1 MVIFQLLSCLF
12 TSLAP
17 RAAQTHL
24 RPWRLEE
31 GGGDGGGLGRLASHR
46 PCKLPRRG
54 ETAMKADEP
63 EKSEVGGC
71 GGGEGGKLLAA
82 AAGAGC

>member
-1 MVIFQLLSCLF
+1 MVIFQLLSLPFHFISAARCANTF
-12 TSLAP
+12 TAVE
-17 RAAQTHL
+17 A
-24 RPWRLEE
+24 
-31 GGGDGGGLGRLASHR
+31 GGGWWRRCRGRLASHR

-63 EKSEVGGC
+63 EKSKGGAD
-71 GGGEGGKLLAA
+71 EGGKLLAA

>member
-1 MVIFQLLSCLF
+1 MVIFQLLSLPFHFISAARCANTF
-12 TSLAP
+12 TTMEVG
-17 RAAQTHL
+17 RGG
-24 RPWRLEE
+24 R
-31 GGGDGGGLGRLASHR
+31 GGGCLGRLASHR
-46 PCKLPRRG
+46 PCKLHRRG

-71 GGGEGGKLLAA
+71 GGRGGELLAA

>member
-1 MVIFQLLSCLF
+1 MPGEVGVTPAVQI
-12 TSLAP
+12 A
-17 RAAQTHL
+17 
-24 RPWRLEE
+24 
-31 GGGDGGGLGRLASHR
+31 
-46 PCKLPRRG
+46 RRG

-71 GGGEGGKLLAA
+71 GGWGGELLAA